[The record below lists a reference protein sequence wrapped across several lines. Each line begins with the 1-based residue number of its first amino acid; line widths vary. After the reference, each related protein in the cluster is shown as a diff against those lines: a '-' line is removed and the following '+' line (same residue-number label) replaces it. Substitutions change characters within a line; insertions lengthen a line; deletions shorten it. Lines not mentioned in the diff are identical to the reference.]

1 MPFERLADKLAKHT
15 PKPRGEIGKLVGE
28 YMGKI
33 HKEVT
38 EWGLSKIKI
47 NPNNLILDVGFGAGY
62 NINNIAKNLENG
74 KIYGIDY
81 SETMVDLAKEIN
93 IKYIESGLV
102 EIKHGSVS
110 SLPFPENIFDIVMGV
125 ETVNFWPDI
134 INDLKE
140 VRQVLKLGGT
150 LLLINNSYKH
160 KKFKNRNKKWKKLT
174 NFNLY
179 TPKQFLN
186 GFTKAGFSKIEIFKI
201 VEKNWITI
209 KGVKRD

>member
-15 PKPRGEIGKLVGE
+15 RKPRGKIGKLVGE

-38 EWGLSKIKI
+38 EWGLSKIDI
-47 NPNNLILDVGFGAGY
+47 NPPDLILDIGFGAGY
-62 NINNIAKNLENG
+62 DINNIAKNLENG

-93 IKYIESGLV
+93 RKYIESGLV
-102 EIKHGSVS
+102 EIKNGSVS
-110 SLPFPENIFDIVMGV
+110 SLPFPENMFDLVMGV
-125 ETVNFWPDI
+125 ETINFWPDI

-140 VRQVLKLGGT
+140 VRRVLKPGGT

-160 KKFKNRNKKWKKLT
+160 KKFKKRNKKWKKLT

-179 TPKQFLN
+179 TPKQFRKFFLKVGYSN
-186 GFTKAGFSKIEIFKI
+186 IEIFEK
-201 VEKNWITI
+201 VEKNWIAI
-209 KGVKRD
+209 KGTK